1 MIRGR
6 VDARREAR
14 VTLELRA
21 SDGQFQSIAGVVDTG
36 FNGHLTL
43 PLDVIRRLE
52 LEPRVPTNVTL
63 ATGVRSRLNTWS
75 GQVRWHDGP
84 RTIRILESEGMPLL
98 GMELLQDSQ
107 LVVQVRVGG
116 DVLIEELD
124 GIES

>member
-1 MIRGR
+1 MLRGR

-75 GQVRWHDGP
+75 GQVLWHDGP
-84 RTIRILESEGMPLL
+84 RTIRILESEGTPLL

-107 LVVQVRVGG
+107 LLVQVRVGG
-116 DVLIEELD
+116 DVLIKALD
-124 GIES
+124 RIES

>member
-14 VTLELRA
+14 VTLELRD

-43 PLDVIRRLE
+43 PLEVIRRLE
-52 LEPRVPTNVTL
+52 LEPLVPTNVTL

-84 RTIRILESEGMPLL
+84 GPIRILESEGIPLL

-107 LVVQVRVGG
+107 LVVQVQVGG

-124 GIES
+124 RIEP

>member
-14 VTLELRA
+14 VPLEIRA
-21 SDGQFQSIAGVVDTG
+21 GDGQFQSIAGVVDTG

-43 PLDVIRRLE
+43 PLEVIRRLE

-63 ATGVRSRLNTWS
+63 ATGVRTRLNTWS
-75 GQVRWHDGP
+75 GQVRWHDRP
-84 RTIRILESEGMPLL
+84 RTIRILESPGIPLL

-107 LVVQVRVGG
+107 LIVHVRVGG
-116 DVLIEELD
+116 DVLIEELV
-124 GIES
+124 GIEP